1 MKKINLLKI
10 MLLAAIM
17 LPSVVSAQPDFGT
30 DDVVNTTTL
39 WTFDQ
44 YQGGE
49 TVAKGELIN
58 YQGLYLHGHGTNEM
72 LINRLSKE
80 TISSFGGQDVTV
92 YNAFRSK
99 AGREA
104 GGTKASA
111 INNATVAFNAG
122 VAGTVYVYAR
132 VENTAKKMTIA
143 FKGTKVVDEA
153 ITDASA
159 YNVYSYTCT
168 EAGCIAI
175 AGTGAYQLKAVKFV
189 PTTDPEATENV
200 TMSDVGIMTFSSVH
214 ALTLSGDLKAYRL
227 AKTTTGSKISTNKIT
242 GAIPAGTGVILT
254 GTPNKVYTLTITDAA
269 ATARDINYSLRP
281 VVIDYAL
288 PATYSTGDADNQ
300 NWDNYIMVKDGDKV
314 VFKKS
319 SGTGNIAAGKAY
331 YSIRRDQAK
340 PAAEA
345 PVLTLDF
352 DSSTT
357 GIDATLVK
365 SEKRIVNSEVYDLQ
379 GRQIVN
385 GKLQKGLYI
394 VNGKKVIIK

>member
-1 MKKINLLKI
+1 MKKINLLKT

-17 LPSVVSAQPDFGT
+17 LPSAASAQPDFGT

-72 LINRLSKE
+72 LINRLSRE

-92 YNAFRSK
+92 YNALRSK

-104 GGTKASA
+104 AGTKASA
-111 INNATVAFNAG
+111 INNATIAFNAG

-132 VENTAKKMTIA
+132 VENAAKKMTIA
-143 FKGTKVVDEA
+143 FNGTKVVDEA
-153 ITDASA
+153 IADASA

-175 AGTGAYQLKAVKFV
+175 AGTGAYQIKAVKFV
-189 PTTDPEATENV
+189 PTTDPEATVNV

-214 ALTLSGDLKAYRL
+214 ALTLSGNLKAYRL
-227 AKTTTGSKISTNKIT
+227 GKTTIGSKISATEIT

-254 GTPNKVYTLTITDAA
+254 GTPNQVYTLTITDAA

-288 PATYSTGDADNQ
+288 PATYSTGDADNK

-319 SGTGNIAAGKAY
+319 TGTGNIAAGKAY
-331 YSIRRDQAK
+331 YSIRRDQSK
-340 PAAEA
+340 PAEA
-345 PVLTLDF
+345 PVLTLNF
-352 DSSTT
+352 DNNTT
-357 GIDATLVK
+357 GI
-365 SEKRIVNSEVYDLQ
+365 SEIEGMRNVGNEMFFDLQ
-379 GRQIVN
+379 GRRVDQPT
-385 GKLQKGLYI
+385 KGMYI